1 MSGQGASCHPGRHS
15 LGGLS
20 PSVPSVTTSS
30 ATGGQAEKTLSSCL
44 VVDRVLLP
52 ARPSGAS
59 VMSKLLLLLLGSYQP
74 EASPRVHHQPGA
86 GSKEAR
92 KQAIAARGSLQQTT
106 YLPLKGRG
114 RGMMKG
120 CCEKPRS
127 TKQSQNRAGAENPS
141 PARPGQA
148 RQFSSR
154 DAPLPRLVSHSTGE
168 GR

>member
-74 EASPRVHHQPGA
+74 EASPRVHHHQPGA

-92 KQAIAARGSLQQTT
+92 KQAIAARGALQQTT
-106 YLPLKGRG
+106 YLPLERKGKG
-114 RGMMKG
+114 DDEGMLREAEVNKT
-120 CCEKPRS
+120 KPEPGGSR
-127 TKQSQNRAGAENPS
+127 KPQPSQ
-141 PARPGQA
+141 ARPGQA

-154 DAPLPRLVSHSTGE
+154 DAPSPP
-168 GR
+168 

>member
-20 PSVPSVTTSS
+20 PSVPSVRTSS

-74 EASPRVHHQPGA
+74 EAAPRVHPQPGA
-86 GSKEAR
+86 ASKEGSKQSPLGALFN
-92 KQAIAARGSLQQTT
+92 KLHT
-106 YLPLKGRG
+106 YPLKGRG

-148 RQFSSR
+148 RPGSSR
-154 DAPLPRLVSHSTGE
+154 LEMPPPPLE
-168 GR
+168 